1 MLSRDWVYGDATQL
15 VTFLQNHD
23 AGPDNDFR
31 FRFRGDDWMAA
42 CAYNMLWTIR
52 GIPCL
57 YQGEEIAFMR
67 GAPQDII
74 GNNDTLDSTGR
85 AYFGDHLTDERLA
98 ETQSHPLYRHIR
110 RLNQIRRAIPALQ
123 KAPMGSVGEWG
134 GGMSFVRDWNN
145 GESYVVVGLA
155 MGGDQNI
162 TVGGVRNGRYTDAVT
177 GGDDRRGRRLD
188 LLLRTRQLR
197 RHLGAERPRP
207 HRRPRPVVA
216 IAGGN
221 CPPPLRT
228 RRRRPRHRTG

>member
-1 MLSRDWVYGDATQL
+1 MYGDVTQL

-42 CAYNMLWTIR
+42 CAYNLLWTIR

-85 AYFGDHLTDERLA
+85 AYFGDQLTDERLA
-98 ETQSHPLYRHIR
+98 ETQSHPIYQHIR

-123 KAPMGSVGEWG
+123 KAFMGSVGEWG
-134 GGMSFVRDWNN
+134 SGMSFVRDWNN
-145 GESYVVVGLA
+145 GESYAVVGLA
-155 MGGDQNI
+155 MGSDQNI
-162 TVGGVRNGRYTDAVT
+162 TVGGVRNGRYTDAVS
-177 GGDDRRGRRLD
+177 GGAIDVGGGSISFSVPANSAGIWVLNGPGRIGEPGPY
-188 LLLRTRQLR
+188 LR
-197 RHLGAERPRP
+197 
-207 HRRPRPVVA
+207 
-216 IAGGN
+216 
-221 CPPPLRT
+221 
-228 RRRRPRHRTG
+228 